1 LLREPG
7 KGEIDCMPYID
18 DRASERNDF
27 PQHRDPLA
35 QRAEHALASST
46 GVVSCLRAGADTAH
60 SDTDWSGV
68 RAGVRSLM
76 AVASIDWKAV
86 AQAAWEAPG
95 WREAALEYHR
105 TRPAS
110 PKISPRASEKLLA
123 SEREIWRA
131 AGQCIRRKA
140 AHDALRTFLGWCD
153 RHGVS
158 QGDALPIFKTIVDK
172 ELAK

>member
-1 LLREPG
+1 
-7 KGEIDCMPYID
+7 MSYID
-18 DRASERNDF
+18 DRPSERNNF
-27 PQHRDPLA
+27 SQHPDPLP
-35 QRAEHALASST
+35 QRASPAPASSS
-46 GVVSCLRAGADTAH
+46 GVASRAGADT
-60 SDTDWSGV
+60 DWSSV

-86 AQAAWEAPG
+86 ARAAWEAPG
-95 WREAALEYHR
+95 WREGALEYHR
-105 TRPAS
+105 TRPAP
-110 PKISPRASEKLLA
+110 PKTHPKASEKLLT

-140 AHDALRTFLGWCD
+140 AHDALRAFLQWCD

-158 QGDALPIFKTIVDK
+158 RHDGLPIFKTIVDK